1 MPRDLRVLP
10 DTLADLVRSG
20 QDLIVHCES
29 CWHRASVDL
38 LAQIEAQG
46 EAYRLQ
52 SFIDQATCSK
62 CGAHRPK
69 LHVTVMPVRPSSSSK
84 REA

>member
-38 LAQIEAQG
+38 LAQVEAHG
-46 EAYRLQ
+46 EAYGLQ
-52 SFIDQATCSK
+52 AFIDRAVCSK
-62 CGAHRPK
+62 CGARWPK
-69 LHVTVMPVRPSSSSK
+69 LSVSLIPVR
-84 REA
+84 R